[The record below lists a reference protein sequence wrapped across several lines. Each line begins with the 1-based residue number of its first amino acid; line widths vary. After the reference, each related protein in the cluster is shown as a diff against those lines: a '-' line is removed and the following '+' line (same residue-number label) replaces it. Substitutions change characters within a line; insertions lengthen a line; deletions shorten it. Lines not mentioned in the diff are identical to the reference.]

1 MQTTFN
7 LVFSLLLTKL
17 CLDAAT
23 YCSALYQL
31 FRQPETES
39 RSVSTNMLINF
50 ALMLASAILAAWGG
64 VAVGAARVAD
74 GAGDCV
80 VARVAV
86 CFGGVVW
93 RGAECDFAAAVK
105 WAA

>member
-50 ALMLASAILAAWGG
+50 ALMLASAILAAWGN
-64 VAVGAARVAD
+64 VALLGLRVWQTVLLIVLLPALPFVVMVAFGACLNVLLR
-74 GAGDCV
+74 
-80 VARVAV
+80 R
-86 CFGGVVW
+86 
-93 RGAECDFAAAVK
+93 R
-105 WAA
+105 

>member
-7 LVFSLLLTKL
+7 LVLSLLLTKL

-64 VAVGAARVAD
+64 VSLLGLRVWQTVLAIVLSPVLPFALAALF
-74 GAGDCV
+74 GAGLSV
-80 VARVAV
+80 ILR
-86 CFGGVVW
+86 
-93 RGAECDFAAAVK
+93 RR
-105 WAA
+105 

>member
-17 CLDAAT
+17 RLDAAV

-39 RSVSTNMLINF
+39 RCVPTNMLINF

-64 VAVGAARVAD
+64 VSLLGLRVWQTVLLILLLPALPFVVMVAFGACLNAILR
-74 GAGDCV
+74 
-80 VARVAV
+80 R
-86 CFGGVVW
+86 
-93 RGAECDFAAAVK
+93 R
-105 WAA
+105 

>member
-64 VAVGAARVAD
+64 VSLLGLRVWQTVLAIWLLPALPFVVMVAFGACLNAILRS
-74 GAGDCV
+74 
-80 VARVAV
+80 
-86 CFGGVVW
+86 
-93 RGAECDFAAAVK
+93 RG
-105 WAA
+105 

>member
-50 ALMLASAILAAWGG
+50 ALMLVSAILAAWGG
-64 VAVGAARVAD
+64 VSLLGLRVWQTVLLIWLLPALPFVVMVAFGACLNAILRS
-74 GAGDCV
+74 
-80 VARVAV
+80 
-86 CFGGVVW
+86 
-93 RGAECDFAAAVK
+93 RG
-105 WAA
+105 

>member
-17 CLDAAT
+17 CLDAAA

-39 RSVSTNMLINF
+39 RSVPTNMLINF

-64 VAVGAARVAD
+64 VSLLGLRVWQTVLAIVLSPVLLFALAMVF
-74 GAGDCV
+74 GAGLSV
-80 VARVAV
+80 ILR
-86 CFGGVVW
+86 
-93 RGAECDFAAAVK
+93 RR
-105 WAA
+105 